1 VNEGIFKAMCEA
13 HGVPAPEAEFRFHPQ
28 RKWRFDWAWPDLPSG
43 PLALE
48 CEGGVWSKGRHLR
61 GKGFLADVEKYN
73 QAVIMGW
80 RLLRC
85 TPADVES
92 GAVFE
97 LLKRAM
103 A

>member
-1 VNEGIFKAMCEA
+1 LIVA
-13 HGVPAPEAEFRFHPQ
+13 HGLPMPIAEYPFAKEQ
-28 RKWRFDWAWPDLPSG
+28 GRKWRFDFAWPDLPPPAG

-48 CEGGVWSKGRHLR
+48 CEGGVWSKGRHTR
-61 GKGFLADVEKYN
+61 GKGFLNDMAKYN
-73 QAVIMGW
+73 HAVLAGW

-85 TPADVES
+85 TPADVEN

-103 A
+103 S